1 MRREFN
7 VQGMDCAGCART
19 VQSVLEYVPGVHA
32 ADVRL
37 MSETVVVELDED
49 APASRDAVVEAIE
62 SAGYRVAENGALDP
76 GGASRDETAQRAP
89 TAADASGMLSQTGGA
104 SLGLLAASVVLV
116 LGLAGAGHGLGWVEW
131 LEARMPAWAGLL
143 GVLALGY
150 PVFSDVL
157 RSVWNGRITAHA
169 MMTVGVAAACVAGAW
184 ATAFVIVIFMR
195 LGDYVEHATTDRA
208 RESIRSLVREAPQ
221 TAIVERDGE
230 GVEISA
236 DDVQE
241 GDICIVRPGQKIPVD
256 GVVEDGHAT
265 INQSA
270 ITGEPMPV
278 EATAG
283 DRVYAATIARGGAL
297 RIRTTEAGDATTFG
311 RVVQMV
317 EAAESHRGDTERWA
331 DRFSAYYLPAV
342 GGLAGL
348 TYLVTGDAM
357 STVAVLVVACSCAFA
372 LATPVAMLASIG
384 VGARR
389 GLLVKGGRFL
399 ETLASADVL
408 LVDKTGTLTV
418 GRPEVTDVRTF
429 DGASPDDILRLAAS
443 AERFAE
449 HPLAGAV
456 REAADARGLS
466 VASPDDF
473 ESVPGRGIRARV
485 DQRTVVVGN
494 RRMLEETN
502 AAFGGDGLAADG
514 SAPHLD
520 TEAAGETHLFVSVD
534 GMLQGVIVTADRTR
548 SGVAEALEE
557 TRDLGI
563 RHVEV
568 LTGDRTVAA
577 EALADR
583 LGLPVRA
590 ELLPE
595 DKIDAVRQHQA
606 DGRTVVMVG
615 DGVNDAPA
623 LAQADV
629 GIAMGA
635 AGTDLAIDTAPV
647 VLMREDWALI
657 PDAIRTARR
666 TMRVV
671 KGNFWFTG
679 VYNVVALGLA
689 AAGILP
695 PVLAAA
701 MHSIPDLGIL
711 ANSSRLLRTGGKG
724 EE

>member
-19 VQSVLEYVPGVHA
+19 VQSVLEYVPGVRS
-32 ADVRL
+32 ADVHL
-37 MSETVVVELDED
+37 MSEKAVVELDED

-62 SAGYRVAENGALDP
+62 SAGYRVGENGAAKP
-76 GGASRDETAQRAP
+76 GGTTQNDTPSS
-89 TAADASGMLSQTGGA
+89 AADASGMRAQAGGM
-104 SLGLLAASVVLV
+104 SLGLLTASVVLV
-116 LGLAGAGHGLGWVEW
+116 LGLAVAGHGLGWVEW
-131 LEARMPAWAGLL
+131 LEARMPGWAGLL

-150 PVFSDVL
+150 PVFADVL
-157 RSVWNGRITAHA
+157 RSAWNGRITAHA

-221 TAIVERDGE
+221 TAVVERNGE
-230 GVEISA
+230 KVEISA
-236 DDVQE
+236 DAVRE
-241 GDICIVRPGQKIPVD
+241 GDVCIVRPGQKIPVD

-429 DGASPDDILRLAAS
+429 DGASPDDVLRLAAS
-443 AERFAE
+443 AEQYAE

-456 REAADARGLS
+456 REAAASRGLAP
-466 VASPDDF
+466 ASPDDF

-485 DQRTVVVGN
+485 DQRMVVVGN

-502 AAFGGDGLAADG
+502 AAFGGDGVAADG
-514 SAPHLD
+514 SALHLD
-520 TEAAGETHLFVSVD
+520 TEAAGETHLFVTVD
-534 GMLQGVIVTADRTR
+534 GTLQGVIVTADRTR
-548 SGVAEALEE
+548 SGVAEALDK
-557 TRDLGI
+557 TRELGI
-563 RHVEV
+563 QHVEV
-568 LTGDRTVAA
+568 LTGDREVAA

-595 DKIDAVRQHQA
+595 DKIDAVRQYQSE
-606 DGRTVVMVG
+606 GRTVVMIG

-647 VLMREDWALI
+647 VLMREDWALV

-689 AAGILP
+689 ATGILP

-711 ANSSRLLRTGGKG
+711 ANSSRLLRTGG
-724 EE
+724 